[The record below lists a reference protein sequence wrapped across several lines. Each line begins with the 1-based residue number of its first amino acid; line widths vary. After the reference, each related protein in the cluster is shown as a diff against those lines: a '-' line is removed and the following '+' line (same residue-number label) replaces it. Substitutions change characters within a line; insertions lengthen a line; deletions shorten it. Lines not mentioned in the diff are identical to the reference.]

1 MAAGARRG
9 RPPGRRAGRHR
20 LARVRQLRRP
30 VGELSA
36 VLRSWE
42 DRFGARLVA
51 AGFDTLRLSVAAPP
65 LSAEHALRVAAEHF
79 ALCPDNVW
87 QGSVETLAEYAA
99 ELEDLNM
106 WTFWWD

>member
-1 MAAGARRG
+1 M
-9 RPPGRRAGRHR
+9 
-20 LARVRQLRRP
+20 
-30 VGELSA
+30 
-36 VLRSWE
+36 
-42 DRFGARLVA
+42 
-51 AGFDTLRLSVAAPP
+51 AAPP